1 MSIGHG
7 SVSIIS
13 VPTEIGANQSGV
25 SLSPH
30 VLRVNGLCQKLVG
43 LGFEVKE
50 IDDISGSGNSSHL
63 ETGLQKLGRAVTWYQ
78 SVKDNVYRSLQSASF
93 PLIIGGDHSVSIGS
107 IAAVSKYCEEINQ
120 PLSVLWFDAHTDFNT
135 FDTTPSGNIHGMPA
149 AVIAGLGHPDLLA
162 IGHKVPLVE
171 PENIY
176 QVGVRSVDAVE
187 KRLISE
193 SDIQVFD
200 MRFIDDT
207 GVHRIMDHILDEV
220 QKKGACLHVSF
231 DIDCLDPSIAP
242 GTTTKSPGGLTYREA
257 QLCMEMIHDS
267 DLMKS
272 LDIVELN
279 PLLDVHNQTGIVTV
293 ELIESLF
300 GKEILSMENRN
311 KQSERRDVHTKSIN
325 GTDEAFQRA

>member
-1 MSIGHG
+1 MSIGHS

-13 VPTEIGANQSGV
+13 VPTEIGANQRGA
-25 SLSPH
+25 SLAPH
-30 VLRVNGLCQKLVG
+30 VLRANGLCQKLAQ

-50 IDDISGSGNSSHL
+50 IDNIGGPGNLSHL
-63 ETGLQKLGRAVTWYQ
+63 ETGLQKLGDAVTWYQ
-78 SVKDNVYRSLQSASF
+78 SVKDRVYRSLQSASF

-107 IAAVSKYCEEINQ
+107 IAAVSRYCEEINQ
-120 PLSVLWFDAHTDFNT
+120 PLSILWFDAHTDFNT
-135 FDTTPSGNIHGMPA
+135 FDSTPSGNMHGMPA

-162 IGHKVPLVE
+162 IGHKAPLVE
-171 PENIY
+171 PINVY
-176 QVGVRSVDAVE
+176 QVGIRSVDAVE

-193 SDIQVFD
+193 SDVQIFD
-200 MRFIDDT
+200 MRLIDAT
-207 GVHRIMDHILDEV
+207 GVTRIMDQILDEV

-231 DIDCLDPSIAP
+231 DIDCLDPFIAP
-242 GTTTKSPGGLTYREA
+242 GTTTKIPGGLTYREA

-267 DLMKS
+267 NLMTS

-279 PLLDVHNQTGIVTV
+279 PLLDVHNQTGMVTV

-300 GKEILSMENRN
+300 GKEILSVENRN
-311 KQSERRDVHTKSIN
+311 KQGERRNEYTKSIN